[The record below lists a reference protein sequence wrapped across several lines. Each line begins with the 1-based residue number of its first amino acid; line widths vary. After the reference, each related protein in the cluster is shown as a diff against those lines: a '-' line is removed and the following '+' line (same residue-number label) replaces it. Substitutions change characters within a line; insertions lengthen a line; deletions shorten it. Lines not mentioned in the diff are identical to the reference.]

1 MIFMR
6 RPMMMMCCLLLIILG
21 VGAAGR
27 TLEK

>member
-6 RPMMMMCCLLLIILG
+6 RPMMMMCCLLLIIIG